1 MISGEFRVIDDE
13 DAIRNLTIE
22 DAIAG
27 VEEGFRLAG
36 MGLAYSGGR
45 TLVRVDNG
53 TFHIVSG
60 GLRYA
65 DPPLVVTKVNGR
77 FDRTHLGGVESTVR
91 GVMLVSSGEDGRP
104 LALIGSARLTV
115 LRTAAVAAVA
125 SKYLAPRDASV
136 LLVIGTGRVA
146 RAATVAI
153 HHVQAIQR
161 VIVSGRD
168 PRKRQ
173 RLARSLRE
181 AGLRVKTVAHVADG
195 LAEADI
201 VVTATASTSP
211 WFQAVD
217 VRPGTTILALGSDAP
232 GKQELPPEI
241 LAHAGVVTDSTAQC
255 LLVGELGHA
264 VRANLLAVEK
274 VRAELGAIVAGQARG
289 RMSNEE
295 NIVFDSTGTAIADAA
310 MARAVL
316 RN

>member
-1 MISGEFRVIDDE
+1 
-13 DAIRNLTIE
+13 
-22 DAIAG
+22 
-27 VEEGFRLAG
+27 
-36 MGLAYSGGR
+36 
-45 TLVRVDNG
+45 
-53 TFHIVSG
+53 
-60 GLRYA
+60 
-65 DPPLVVTKVNGR
+65 
-77 FDRTHLGGVESTVR
+77 
-91 GVMLVSSGEDGRP
+91 
-104 LALIGSARLTV
+104 
-115 LRTAAVAAVA
+115 
-125 SKYLAPRDASV
+125 V